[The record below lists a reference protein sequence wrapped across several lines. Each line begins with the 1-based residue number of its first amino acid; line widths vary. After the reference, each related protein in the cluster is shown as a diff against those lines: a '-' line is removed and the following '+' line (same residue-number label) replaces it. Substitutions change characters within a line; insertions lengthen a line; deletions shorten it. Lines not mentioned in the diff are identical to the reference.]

1 MSTRLTRREF
11 VGAATAASLPLI
23 TGLPSLA
30 GAERATEA
38 VVAPTPSLAPDAMD
52 HDMLE
57 ITVDG
62 LHALYD
68 AKKYTVTEVTKYYLA
83 RIARYNP
90 VYRAILHTDTAG
102 ALKTAAAQD
111 AAAKAGGA
119 RFKRTAL
126 WGVPIVIKA
135 NTSVKGM
142 VTSAGWSGYLIPG
155 LELIAPQDAPVV
167 AKLRA
172 AGAVILGHTNMPDFA
187 ASDTNMSTAFGRTGN
202 AYNPRFSPGG
212 SSGGTVTAVTA
223 NLCVLG
229 TGTDT
234 ANSIRMPA
242 ATSCVVGVLPT
253 RGLVSI
259 AGIQPLDWLRDNTGP
274 IARDVRDTAIA
285 LTVMAGEDSKD
296 FQTKGSAAQAEAGP
310 YTNYLKS
317 DAIKGKRFGVP
328 AFMMTPAAPGGGGGG
343 TPLQPETREQFMK
356 ALDELRN
363 AGATVVIDDNLLPSS
378 FAALARMVGTRPY
391 TAEGT
396 ELFLKDFGPPE
407 YHSIEEY
414 EQVMGTPMPGTVT
427 GIQAGGGR
435 GGRAGAPGAPTP
447 PAAPAGP
454 KQLETDPAADSTY
467 FAPQRAAVAAYNA
480 ALDQF
485 KLDGL
490 VYPAIQMPP
499 NDEIAALANGGRSS
513 GPHSDTGWVNDIGV
527 PAISVPAGFY
537 DSGLPFNLEFS
548 AKRWRDGDLI
558 GWVYSFEQ
566 ATHARKP
573 PVLQENSNHRRA
585 ASTP

>member
-11 VGAATAASLPLI
+11 VGAATVASLPLL

-30 GAERATEA
+30 AAEQMTAPRA
-38 VVAPTPSLAPDAMD
+38 PHLPPLAPDPMD

-68 AKKYTVTEVTKYYLA
+68 AKKYTVTQVTHYYLA

-90 VYRAILHTDTAG
+90 VYRALLHVDTAG

-135 NTSVKGM
+135 NTSVKGL

-172 AGAVILGHTNMPDFA
+172 AGAVILGQTNMPDFA

-296 FQTKGSAAQAEAGP
+296 FQTKGSTAQAEPGP
-310 YTNYLKS
+310 YTKYLNAG
-317 DAIKGKRFGVP
+317 AIKGKRFGVP
-328 AFMMTPAAPGGGGGG
+328 AFMMTPATPGGGGGGG
-343 TPLQPETREQFMK
+343 TPLQPETRDMFMK
-356 ALDELRN
+356 GLDALRA
-363 AGATVVIDDNLLPSS
+363 AGATVVIDDNLLPAS
-378 FAALARMVGTRPY
+378 FAALARSVSTRPY
-391 TAEGT
+391 LAEGT
-396 ELFLKDFGPPE
+396 ELFLRDFGPPE

-427 GIQAGGGR
+427 GIQAGGAGR
-435 GGRAGAPGAPTP
+435 GGRGGP
-447 PAAPAGP
+447 PAAATAPAGP
-454 KQLETDPAADSTY
+454 KQIETDPAADAT
-467 FAPQRAAVAAYNA
+467 FFGPQRAAIAAYNA

-499 NDEIAALANGGRSS
+499 NDEIAVVTSGGRSS
-513 GPHSDTGWVNDIGV
+513 GPHSDTGWVNEIGV

-558 GWVYSFEQ
+558 GWVYAFEQ

-573 PVLQENSNHRRA
+573 PVLVENTMHRRP